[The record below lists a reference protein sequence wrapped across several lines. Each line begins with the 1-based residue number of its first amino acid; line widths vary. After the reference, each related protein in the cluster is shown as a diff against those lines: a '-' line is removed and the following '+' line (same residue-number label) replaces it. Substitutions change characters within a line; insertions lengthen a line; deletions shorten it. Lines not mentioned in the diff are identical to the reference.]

1 MRSSYGQAS
10 RRGSDPAK
18 LNVGKL
24 KALIESRTGRL
35 AKQKNETKAGESES
49 ELLKEARAAI
59 QEAAESIM
67 PPTPPASPA
76 RSGGGGSGADS
87 GTDGGADYGPNDGAG
102 GGGGSAGALR
112 CPDPDCATPLPNEED
127 VHTGEDGVA
136 CCAY

>member
-1 MRSSYGQAS
+1 
-10 RRGSDPAK
+10 
-18 LNVGKL
+18 
-24 KALIESRTGRL
+24 
-35 AKQKNETKAGESES
+35 
-49 ELLKEARAAI
+49 
-59 QEAAESIM
+59 M

-136 CCAY
+136 CCAYCGTPLPELLCAVVPEA